1 MDEGLA
7 GSGGDLLDS
16 TVVTSPIRPLPEEVA
31 RWIALA
37 AWLRRADAAVAWLLA
52 WVLLTSL
59 LGIASGAAAVAALV
73 AVALGVLIRA
83 LRVVWRPV
91 SGGVGVALSQP
102 LQAGDRAW
110 YVRAGRAD
118 AVLVTARRGARMQI
132 ALPGLDE
139 PDEVLSVRRTRVL
152 LLPAHRA
159 GAP

>member
-1 MDEGLA
+1 M
-7 GSGGDLLDS
+7 
-16 TVVTSPIRPLPEEVA
+16 TSPIRPLPEGVTRWVA
-31 RWIALA
+31 RA

-52 WVLLTSL
+52 WALLTSL
-59 LGIASGAAAVAALV
+59 LGFASGKGAVAAL
-73 AVALGVLIRA
+73 ALVALGASIRA

-91 SGGVGVALSQP
+91 SGSVGLALSQS

-118 AVLVTARRGARMQI
+118 AVLVTARRGARVQI
-132 ALPGLDE
+132 ALPELDE